1 MRSKVGVAPPLQP
14 QPPLAADSSARP
26 LIRHASRATF
36 SRKGRRV
43 LSVGA
48 NVVTSTSPPWL
59 TRLRP
64 DWYLVLILAMAA
76 LASIVPARGE
86 AATWLSWITKAA
98 IALVFFLHGARLS
111 REAVI
116 GGLVHWRLH
125 LLVLAATFVLF
136 PALCLGLAALPA
148 AVTPPELAA
157 GIVFL
162 GCLPSTIQSSIAFV
176 GIARGNVP
184 AAVAAASASNLL
196 GVFLTPLLVAT
207 LLHAQGGVSGASFG
221 AVVLQLLAPFLAG
234 QLLRPWVGGWV
245 AARAKALAKVDR
257 GSILLV
263 VYTAF
268 SSAVVAG
275 VWTRLDAFDLV
286 RLLALCT
293 VLLAVMLAATALAG
307 RLLGFS
313 KADQIAILFCGSKK
327 SLASGAPMAA
337 ALFSPA
343 VAGVA
348 MIPLMV
354 FHQIQLMACAVIA
367 QRYAERPDPN

>member
-14 QPPLAADSSARP
+14 QPPLAADSSAQP

-196 GVFLTPLLVAT
+196 GVFLTPLLVVT